1 MSDEVLAEL
10 SPRDLIARI
19 RRLEEQLAAVTAQL
33 AAAQARNAELE
44 AELARRGGPPKTPE
58 NSSTP
63 PSKGYKRE
71 RLPPGTD
78 GAKRGRPVG
87 HPGTSRRRAAPDWIV
102 LCQPTH
108 CAACG
113 HELATGPQV
122 RVGVSQVVELPPVQ
136 PVVFEAWRYAASCPH
151 CGTTTTAE
159 YPAGFEPT
167 RVFGPRLEALWTY
180 LHERHHV
187 GYARLAALGWELWQ
201 LRVSQG
207 AIVNALGRV
216 AQRLAPQAA
225 AIREQVRAS
234 PVIGS
239 DETSARVNGRTHW
252 QWVFQTPTASYHVI
266 RPRRN
271 GAVVQDFLG
280 DAVPEAWVS
289 DLYRPQLK
297 AGAARHQ
304 ICLTHQ
310 LRELQYVVDKER
322 SAWAQDCQALFRLA
336 IHRAHQRDQGEL
348 WGAAYTAAVRKIEAD
363 CDALLAT
370 PVAGAEASRLWV
382 RFREHR
388 DSLFVFLYDSAVPPT
403 NNASEQA
410 LRHSVVHRKVTGGF
424 RSDWGAEAHAI
435 VTTVLDTAR
444 KRGEA
449 LLATLHAAIGD
460 PVAIPPGLPILS
472 PASR

>member
-1 MSDEVLAEL
+1 MSDEELAEL
-10 SPRDLIARI
+10 SPRGLIALI
-19 RRLEEQLAAVTAQL
+19 RRLEEQLATVTAQL
-33 AAAQARNAELE
+33 AAAQARIGELE
-44 AELARRGGPPKTPE
+44 TELARRGGPPKTPA

-63 PSKGYKRE
+63 PSKDWKRE
-71 RLPPGTD
+71 RPASSE

-87 HPGTSRRRAAPDWIV
+87 HPGTSRRRAEPDWVV

-113 HELATGPQV
+113 HDLGDSPQA
-122 RVGVSQVVELPPVQ
+122 RVGGSQVVELPPVQ
-136 PVVFEAWRYAASCPH
+136 PVVFEAWRYAATCPA
-151 CGTTTTAE
+151 CGTTTTAD

-180 LHERHHV
+180 LHEQHHV
-187 GYARLAALGWELWQ
+187 GYARLAALGGDLWQ

-216 AQRLAPQAA
+216 AQRLRPQAA

-234 PVIGS
+234 PHLGS

-271 GAVVQDFLG
+271 GEVVQEFLG
-280 DAVPEAWVS
+280 DAVPETWVS
-289 DLYRPQLK
+289 DLYRPQLN

-310 LRELQYVVDKER
+310 LRELQYVVDKEQ
-322 SAWAQDCQALFRLA
+322 SAWAQECQALLRLA
-336 IHRAHQRDQGEL
+336 IHRAHQRDRGEL

-363 CDALLAT
+363 CAALLAA

-388 DSLFVFLYDSAVPPT
+388 EHLFVFLYDPAVPPT

-424 RSDWGAEAHAI
+424 RSEWGADAHAI
-435 VTTVLDTAR
+435 ITTVLDTAR
-444 KRGEA
+444 KRGED
-449 LLATLHAAIGD
+449 LLTTLHAALGA
-460 PVAIPPGLPILS
+460 PVALPPGLPILS
-472 PASR
+472 PGTR